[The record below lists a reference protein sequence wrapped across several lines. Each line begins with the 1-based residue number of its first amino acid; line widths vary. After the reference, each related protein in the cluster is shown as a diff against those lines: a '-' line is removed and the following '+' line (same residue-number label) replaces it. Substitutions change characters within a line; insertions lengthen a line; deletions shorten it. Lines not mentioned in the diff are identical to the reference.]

1 MNGQAE
7 RVFELQRLEKRLA
20 GQNLPRHSK
29 IFAFT
34 SGKGGTGKTF
44 LSVNMAF
51 ALSIMGKKILLVDF
65 DCNFSNV
72 HILMNVIATKTLSLF
87 FLNKNLLPE
96 LITEVEPN
104 LSVIFGDS
112 GMQDFP
118 KLSAGSIVNFF
129 GQLRNLEHEYDF
141 IFIDT
146 ASGTNKETLEILSQ
160 SDHTIVITSPEPTA
174 VMDAYVVIKLLD
186 GVGFTGEKNIVVN
199 KSEDKN
205 LADLTFL
212 NLKTAVDH
220 FLKTEIKFLGFAGND
235 AAVSRSIMAQ
245 TLLMK
250 QTSNLPSEAGSLI
263 TLQISEL
270 AANLIKYI
278 HVANIKQAG

>member
-1 MNGQAE
+1 MTGQAE
-7 RVFELQRLEKRLA
+7 RVFELQRLEKKLA
-20 GQNLPRHSK
+20 RNNLPQLNK

-51 ALSIMGKKILLVDF
+51 ALSMMGKKVLLIDF
-65 DCNFSNV
+65 DCNLSNV
-72 HILMNVIATKTLSLF
+72 HILVNVIPAKTLSLY
-87 FLNKNLLPE
+87 FLNKNLLPD

-104 LSVIFGDS
+104 LSFIFGDS

-118 KLSAGSIVNFF
+118 ALSSGSIANFF
-129 GQLRNLEHEYDF
+129 GQLRNLELGYDF

-146 ASGTNKETLEILSQ
+146 ASGTNKETLEILSH
-160 SDHTIVITSPEPTA
+160 SDHIIVITSPEPTA
-174 VMDAYVVIKLLD
+174 VMDAYVVLKLLD
-186 GVGFTGEKNIVVN
+186 GIGYTGAKNIVVN
-199 KSEDKN
+199 KSGDKS
-205 LADLTFL
+205 LADLTFS

-220 FLKTEIKFLGFAGND
+220 FLKIEIKFLGFAGND

-250 QTSNLPSEAGSLI
+250 QTSNS
-263 TLQISEL
+263 QIANQINEL
-270 AANLIKYI
+270 AVKLNEINS
-278 HVANIKQAG
+278 H